1 MTLKRR
7 KSKKAKA
14 AELAGDYL
22 KLKAAGKAAKGAGK
36 ATKGFV
42 AFKGTKGL
50 VKRLPV
56 IAGVGAAIGATFA
69 AAKVIRGGGDAQQAA

>member
-1 MTLKRR
+1 MKLKRR

-14 AELAGDYL
+14 AEIAGDYL

-36 ATKGFV
+36 ATKGIV
-42 AFKGTKGL
+42 AYKGTKGL

-56 IAGVGAAIGATFA
+56 IAGVGATIGAAFA
-69 AAKVIRGGGDAQQAA
+69 AAKVIRGGGEEASTT